1 MGSTTVV
8 KYVNDGLSKLINEI
22 SNKPQ
27 DEQFLVTTKS
37 SKDRNGMTKEYMTL
51 LVDGKLA
58 ELELT
63 NIPIIIREDSFNTGD
78 KRKAQM
84 SIELNKLSA
93 EIAESLLHF
102 SKEKTRAIL
111 RFGNSQAGTSWSI
124 KKVYPAIKT
133 MNRVE
138 KYDADGN
145 STIEQEPISRIYL
158 NATLDLNVYNS
169 DKKLMYNG
177 TTIVDLS
184 NTESILSNDY
194 LTLPQRINEINKIK
208 GKSFDTSADLVSFTG
223 NNCNESVVLRL
234 CKIIAT
240 NTTQEYSAAFKV
252 AAIKIRERLNYSSNE
267 SILDSELAKIAEEL
281 QKKHENLAN
290 Q

>member
-84 SIELNKLSA
+84 SIELNK
-93 EIAESLLHF
+93 
-102 SKEKTRAIL
+102 
-111 RFGNSQAGTSWSI
+111 
-124 KKVYPAIKT
+124 
-133 MNRVE
+133 
-138 KYDADGN
+138 
-145 STIEQEPISRIYL
+145 
-158 NATLDLNVYNS
+158 
-169 DKKLMYNG
+169 
-177 TTIVDLS
+177 
-184 NTESILSNDY
+184 
-194 LTLPQRINEINKIK
+194 
-208 GKSFDTSADLVSFTG
+208 
-223 NNCNESVVLRL
+223 
-234 CKIIAT
+234 
-240 NTTQEYSAAFKV
+240 
-252 AAIKIRERLNYSSNE
+252 
-267 SILDSELAKIAEEL
+267 
-281 QKKHENLAN
+281 
-290 Q
+290 